1 MIGRR
6 EFGLAGISAAALV
19 AWESSGL
26 AQTKAEHAEHHHD
39 VDKCAVACG
48 ACQRSCD
55 SCSTHCADLAASGKK
70 EHLESL
76 KSCQDCAAI
85 CATASQIVS
94 RGGPF
99 ADLICTACAEAC
111 ARCAKICELFPDDN
125 HMKLCAAECRKCEA
139 ECRAMLKRGAAAE
152 TKKKP

>member
-1 MIGRR
+1 MARRVTGTNHGFTSGDEIKIGIGRR
-6 EFGLAGISAAALV
+6 EFGMAGISAAALV

-26 AQTKAEHAEHHHD
+26 AQTKAEHADHHHD

-76 KSCQDCAAI
+76 KTCQDCAAI
-85 CATASQIVS
+85 CATASKS
-94 RGGPF
+94 FPG
-99 ADLICTACAEAC
+99 EA
-111 ARCAKICELFPDDN
+111 RLPI
-125 HMKLCAAECRKCEA
+125 
-139 ECRAMLKRGAAAE
+139 
-152 TKKKP
+152 